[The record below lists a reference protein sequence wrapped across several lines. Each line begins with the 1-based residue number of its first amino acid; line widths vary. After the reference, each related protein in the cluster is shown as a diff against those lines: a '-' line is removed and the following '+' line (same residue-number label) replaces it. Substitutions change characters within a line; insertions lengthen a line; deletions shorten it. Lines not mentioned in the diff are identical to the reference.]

1 MTSQS
6 GLPGGNANEYY
17 HKEQNKGEVLDLL
30 LSGLSPYVDNLDLK
44 QYCKVKHIINTEID
58 VDNMKGTCKGTGRIQ
73 IRLNGDET
81 REYIQRNLA
90 AKGITIRDKVI
101 DAAKKPGFTTPFY

>member
-1 MTSQS
+1 MT
-6 GLPGGNANEYY
+6 
-17 HKEQNKGEVLDLL
+17 
-30 LSGLSPYVDNLDLK
+30 GLSAYVDKLDIK
-44 QYCKVKHIINTEID
+44 QFCKVKHIISTEID

-90 AKGITIRDKVI
+90 AKGITIQDHVV
-101 DAAKKPGFTTPFY
+101 DANKKPGFTTPFY